1 MLGGGGHRTIA
12 TVLTARDDATSK
24 LNRVERAGDDVA
36 DSASEAEQRIEG
48 LSTAF
53 TATGAATVA
62 LGGSIALLTQRFSR
76 LGQQFQTIQ
85 TTSGATAEQMG
96 KIRNAATEV
105 STELPVTLTQSTQA
119 MKALSFAGLS
129 ASESVA
135 ALAETSELAVA
146 ANMQASQAAQVVAQ
160 SLNAFN
166 LEADQ
171 ADAIVGSLGST
182 FSNSSTRVRELA
194 QALTEVQSTAASAGL
209 SVAGT
214 VGALGTL
221 ADNGIQASKAGT
233 SLNAVL
239 SRLTGSSSQTQK
251 ALEELGLS
259 TSDFTN
265 EAGEL
270 QNISSIMQTLS
281 SRMEDVSQAEQI
293 RLAQEIAGRE
303 GARALL
309 PLINRTDE
317 LQQKIQSNLRAEIQ
331 GAIGDIAEMNNQE
344 IEMTSQALGMEVS
357 GETSTQELVSNLQQL
372 DSQGESTEEI
382 VSRLQVGLGVTDEAA
397 QSLATEITETNKSAE
412 EIAEG
417 IGGVTTAA
425 ELAEAQTKTLSGQIG
440 QLRSSMQVLGFQIYQ
455 GTKPA
460 VSALVTG
467 LRGLVEPLS
476 QNKTAAQALGGGL
489 IALTGATAL
498 ATAALGAHIA
508 QLKLVALAE
517 AASANQT
524 AAGTAA
530 LYAKSTALGVASR
543 AQWLMTAST
552 GQLATATAAKTAALW
567 GSVTSLWASVSAS
580 VASAGAMGI
589 LSGAAGLAAGAVTAL
604 WTALGPIGLLAIGI
618 TAAILGLAG
627 VMKTDLFG
635 AGDKAAG
642 ILGFFSEKAGQ
653 AWAITEQLIGILFE
667 LARIGATVGALALPA
682 LVAGI
687 LKLPSLISS
696 VGPRVKQAAMAL
708 PGKIVEGLSRLG
720 PAKYALPVLGPLL
733 LAKDMIT
740 DPSKWI
746 NAGKQIPG
754 MIANGIKSA
763 ASAPV
768 DAVTN
773 VASGIRDRLPFS
785 PAQKGPLQSLGETGP
800 GLIQTIAGGV
810 ESEAPT
816 LVSSISNV
824 LGQTPLGQAAGA
836 AGGLLGKTP
845 LGQAAGAA
853 ADALGGSGKGEGSGA
868 LGSGPGGGTP
878 PIELTINQDID
889 VGDGADATEE
899 QVGQAAANGTEEA
912 ISGDALDAFFQQLA
926 REVNN

>member
-12 TVLTARDDATSK
+12 TVLTAQDNATGK

-36 DSASEAEQRIEG
+36 ESASEAEDRIEG
-48 LSTAF
+48 LSQAF
-53 TATGAATVA
+53 VATGAATVA
-62 LGGSIALLTQRFSR
+62 LGGSIALLTQRFGK

-85 TTSGATAEQMG
+85 TTSGATAEQMQQ
-96 KIRNAATEV
+96 IRGAAKEV
-105 STELPVTLTQSTQA
+105 STSLPVTLAQSTQA
-119 MKALSFAGLS
+119 MQALSFAGLS

-146 ANMQASQAAQVVAQ
+146 ANMRGSAAAEVVAQ
-160 SLNAFN
+160 SMNAFS
-166 LEADQ
+166 LEAEQ
-171 ADAIVGSLGST
+171 AGAIVGSLGAT
-182 FSNSSTRVRELA
+182 FSNSSTRVRGLA

-239 SRLTGSSSQTQK
+239 SRLTGSSGQTKK
-251 ALEELGLS
+251 ALDELGLS
-259 TSDFTN
+259 MDSFTN
-265 EAGEL
+265 ESGEL
-270 QNISSIMQTLS
+270 KDLSTVMTTLS
-281 SRMEDVSQAEQI
+281 SRMEDLGEAEQI
-293 RLAQEIAGRE
+293 RLAQELAGRE

-344 IEMTSQALGMEVS
+344 IGATSQALGMEVS
-357 GETSTQELVSNLQQL
+357 GETDTQQLVSNLQEL
-372 DSQGESTEEI
+372 DQQGESTEEI
-382 VSRLQVGLGVTDEAA
+382 MSRLQVGLGLTDQAA
-397 QSLATEITETNKSAE
+397 QSLATDITETNKSAE

-425 ELAEAQTKTLSGQIG
+425 ELAESQTKTLSGQIE
-440 QLRSSMQVLGFQIYQ
+440 QLRSSMQVLGFEIYQ

-460 VSALVTG
+460 VSTLVGG

-476 QNKTAAQALGGGL
+476 QNESAARALGVGLVGLTAA
-489 IALTGATAL
+489 TGI

-508 QLKLVALAE
+508 QLKLAALAE
-517 AASANQT
+517 AGAASQT

-530 LYAKSTALGVASR
+530 LWAKSAALGAASR

-552 GQLATATAAKTAALW
+552 SQLLAATTAKTAALW
-567 GSVTSLWASVSAS
+567 TSVTAMGASAAASLTG
-580 VASAGAMGI
+580 AGAMGI
-589 LSGAAGLAAGAVTAL
+589 FSGAVGIATTAIGAL

-642 ILGFFSEKAGQ
+642 VLGFFSEKAGQ
-653 AWAITEQLIGILFE
+653 AWAITEQFIGILFE
-667 LARIGATVGALALPA
+667 LARIGATI
-682 LVAGI
+682 AGLSLI
-687 LKLPSLISS
+687 APFAAVLKLPGLISS
-696 VGPRVKQAAMAL
+696 VGPKVKKAAMSL
-708 PGKIVEGLSRLG
+708 PGKIADGLASLG

-746 NAGKQIPG
+746 DAGKQIPG
-754 MIANGIKSA
+754 MIANGIKSV
-763 ASAPV
+763 ASKPV

-785 PAQKGPLQSLGETGP
+785 PAEKGPLQSLGETGP

-853 ADALGGSGKGEGSGA
+853 ADAIGGSGKGSGSG
-868 LGSGPGGGTP
+868 GPGGGPGEGTP
-878 PIELTINQDID
+878 PIEITINQDID
-889 VGDGADATEE
+889 VDGGDTTEAEVATAASDGAS
-899 QVGQAAANGTEEA
+899 QA
-912 ISGDALDAFFQQLA
+912 ISGDALDAFFARLS

>member
-12 TVLTARDDATSK
+12 TVLTAQDNATGK
-24 LNRVERAGDDVA
+24 LNQVERAGDDVA
-36 DSASEAEQRIEG
+36 ESASEAEDRIQG
-48 LSTAF
+48 LSKAF
-53 TATGAATVA
+53 AATGAATAA
-62 LGGSIALLTQRFSR
+62 LGGSIALLTQRFSQ

-85 TTSGATAEQMG
+85 TTSGATAEEMQQ
-96 KIRNAATEV
+96 IRDAAKDV
-105 STELPVTLTQSTQA
+105 STTLPVTLSQSTQA
-119 MKALSFAGLS
+119 MQALSYAGLS

-146 ANMQASQAAQVVAQ
+146 ANMRGSEAAEVVAQ
-160 SLNAFN
+160 SMNAFN
-166 LEADQ
+166 LEAEQ

-182 FSNSSTRVRELA
+182 FSNSSTRVRGLA
-194 QALTEVQSTAASAGL
+194 QALTNVQSTAASAGL

-221 ADNGIQASKAGT
+221 ADNGIQAGKAGT

-239 SRLTGSSSQTQK
+239 SRLTGNSSETQE

-270 QNISSIMQTLS
+270 QDISSIMTTLS
-281 SRMEDVSQAEQI
+281 TQMDDVSEAEQI
-293 RLAQEIAGRE
+293 RLAQQIAGRR

-317 LQQKIQSNLRAEIQ
+317 LQEKIQSNLRAEVQ
-331 GAIGDIAEMNNQE
+331 GAIGDIAEMNGQE
-344 IEMTSQALGMEVS
+344 LEATSQALGMEVS
-357 GETSTQELVSNLQQL
+357 GETDTQQLVSNLQAL
-372 DSQGESTEEI
+372 DDQGESTEEI
-382 VSRLQVGLGVTDEAA
+382 VSRLQVGLGLTEQAA
-397 QSLATEITETNKSAE
+397 QSFATEITETNKSAE
-412 EIAEG
+412 EIAQS

-425 ELAEAQTKTLSGQIG
+425 ELAEDQTQTLSGQIE
-440 QLRSSMQVLGFQIYQ
+440 QLRSSMQVLGFEIYQ

-460 VSALVTG
+460 VSTLVTG
-467 LRGLVEPLS
+467 LRGLIEPLS
-476 QNKTAAQALGGGL
+476 ANETAARALGAGL
-489 IALTGATAL
+489 VGLTTATGL
-498 ATAALGAHIA
+498 ATAALGAHIV
-508 QLKLVALAE
+508 QLKISNILQKAH
-517 AASANQT
+517 ASQT

-530 LYAKSTALGVASR
+530 LWAKSAALGAASR
-543 AQWLMTAST
+543 AQWLMTTST
-552 GQLATATAAKTAALW
+552 SQLLAATTAKTTALW
-567 GSVTSLWASVSAS
+567 TSVSAMG
-580 VASAGAMGI
+580 ASAAASLTGAGAMGI
-589 LSGAAGLAAGAVTAL
+589 FSGAVGIATTAVGTL
-604 WTALGPIGLLAIGI
+604 WTALGPIGLLAVGI
-618 TAAILGLAG
+618 TAAVLGLAA

-653 AWAITEQLIGILFE
+653 AWAITEQFIGILYE
-667 LARIGATVGALALPA
+667 LARIGATI
-682 LVAGI
+682 AGLSLI
-687 LKLPSLISS
+687 APFAAVLKLPDLISS
-696 VGPRVKQAAMAL
+696 VGPRVKEAAMGL
-708 PGKIVEGLSRLG
+708 PSKVLEGLSSLG
-720 PAKYALPVLGPLL
+720 PAKYAIPVLGPLL

-740 DPSKWI
+740 DPSKWLD
-746 NAGKQIPG
+746 AGKQIPG

-763 ASAPV
+763 ASKPV

-785 PAQKGPLQSLGETGP
+785 PAEKGPLQSLGETGP

-816 LVSSISNV
+816 LVSSVSNV
-824 LGQTPLGQAAGA
+824 LGKTPLGQAAGA

-853 ADALGGSGKGEGSGA
+853 ADALGGSGKGEGSG
-868 LGSGPGGGTP
+868 GPGGGSGKGTP
-878 PIELTINQDID
+878 PIEITINQDID
-889 VGDGADATEE
+889 VDGGDSTEAEVAAAASDGAS
-899 QVGQAAANGTEEA
+899 EA
-912 ISGDALDAFFQQLA
+912 LSGDALDVFFQRLA

>member
-36 DSASEAEQRIEG
+36 ESASEAEQRIEG

-53 TATGAATVA
+53 AATGTATAV
-62 LGGSIALLTQRFSR
+62 LGGSVALLTQRFSR
-76 LGQQFQTIQ
+76 LGKTFQTIQ
-85 TTSGATAEQMG
+85 TTSGATAEEMQQ
-96 KIRNAATEV
+96 IRGAAKDIS
-105 STELPVTLTQSTQA
+105 STLPVTLSESAQA
-119 MKALSFAGLS
+119 MRSLSFAGLS
-129 ASESVA
+129 ASESISA
-135 ALAETSELAVA
+135 IRETSELAVA
-146 ANMQASQAAQVVAQ
+146 AQMQTSQAADIVAQ
-160 SLNAFN
+160 SMNAFN
-166 LEADQ
+166 LEAEQ

-182 FSNSSTRVRELA
+182 FSNSTTRVRELA

-239 SRLTGSSSQTQK
+239 SRLAGNSSQTQK

-270 QNISSIMQTLS
+270 QDITTIVGTLS
-281 SRMEDVSQAEQI
+281 ERMEDASQAEQI
-293 RLAQEIAGRE
+293 RLAQQIGGRE

-309 PLINRTDE
+309 PLIRQTDKLE
-317 LQQKIQSNLRAEIQ
+317 QKVRDNLRAEIQ
-331 GAIGDIAEMNNQE
+331 GAIGDLAEMGDE
-344 IEMTSQALGMEVS
+344 ELETTSQALGMEVS
-357 GETSTQELVSNLQQL
+357 GETSTQELVSNLQAL

-382 VSRLQVGLGVTDEAA
+382 VSRLQVGLGLTGQAA
-397 QSLATEITETNKSAE
+397 EELATEITETNKSAE
-412 EIAEG
+412 EIADA
-417 IGGVTTAA
+417 IGGVMTAA
-425 ELAEAQTKTLSGQIG
+425 ELAEDQTKTLSGQIE
-440 QLRSSMQVLGFQIYQ
+440 QLRSSFQVLGYEMYQ

-460 VSALVTG
+460 VSAVVGG
-467 LRGLVEPLS
+467 LQSLATPLS
-476 QNKTAAQALGGGL
+476 QNTAVARALGVGL
-489 IALTGATAL
+489 IGLTGAAAV
-498 ATAALGAHIA
+498 ATGALGALIVNLKIA
-508 QLKLVALAE
+508 QLQTSVLTQ
-517 AASANQT
+517 QT
-524 AAGTAA
+524 ATYNALTRASTAA
-530 LYAKSTALGVASR
+530 TLAKNKAL
-543 AQWLMTAST
+543 WLATAST
-552 GQLATATAAKTAALW
+552 GQLAAATRAKTAAMW
-567 GSVTSLWASVSAS
+567 TSITGLYSSATAALAD
-580 VASAGAMGI
+580 ASAKGVATAATGALATGFVT
-589 LSGAAGLAAGAVTAL
+589 LQAAM
-604 WTALGPIGLLAIGI
+604 GPIGWLLLGI
-618 TAAILGLAG
+618 AGAAVALAAIWKG
-627 VMKTDLFG
+627 DLFG
-635 AGDKAAG
+635 AGEEAGNLLGWFGDKAG
-642 ILGFFSEKAGQ
+642 T
-653 AWAITEQLIGILFE
+653 AWNVTKQLTGILFE
-667 LARIGATVGALALPA
+667 LARIGATI
-682 LVAGI
+682 AGLSLI
-687 LKLPSLISS
+687 APFAAVLKLPDLISS
-696 VGPRVKQAAMAL
+696 VGPKVKKAAMSL
-708 PGKIVEGLSRLG
+708 PGKIADGLASLG

-740 DPSKWI
+740 DPSKWLD
-746 NAGKQIPG
+746 AGKQIPG

-763 ASAPV
+763 ASKPV

-785 PAQKGPLQSLGETGP
+785 PAEKGPLQSLGETGP

-853 ADALGGSGKGEGSGA
+853 ADAIGGSGEGGDSG
-868 LGSGPGGGTP
+868 GPGGGSGEGMP
-878 PIELTINQDID
+878 RLEITINQDID
-889 VGDGADATEE
+889 VDGGDATEAD
-899 QVGQAAANGTEEA
+899 VATAASDGASEA